1 MMSTGMLTRQT
12 CYSEE
17 VFDMLL
23 TVMETVIKGYDKT
36 STRMA
41 YIAMRAY
48 AYGVIMGKRMERAR
62 RKRGKQ

>member
-1 MMSTGMLTRQT
+1 MMTTEMLNRQT

-41 YIAMRAY
+41 YIVTKAY
-48 AYGVIMGKRMERAR
+48 ACGVIMGKRMERAR